1 MEYERKEILF
11 FIQNLEKKRE
21 RKRADGCEKVSAK
34 FAQSYF
40 HCIVT
45 VFDKQWV
52 GIMQKWGTLQKF
64 IAVFLPIMNRTR
76 CRYDKVGVHNRVS
89 ALIRGEDNN
98 MKFSKM
104 EH

>member
-21 RKRADGCEKVSAK
+21 GERADGCEKIPAK

-52 GIMQKWGTLQKF
+52 EIMQKGGTLQKF

-76 CRYDKVGVHNRVS
+76 CRYDKVGVYNSVS
-89 ALIRGEDNN
+89 AIIRGEDNN